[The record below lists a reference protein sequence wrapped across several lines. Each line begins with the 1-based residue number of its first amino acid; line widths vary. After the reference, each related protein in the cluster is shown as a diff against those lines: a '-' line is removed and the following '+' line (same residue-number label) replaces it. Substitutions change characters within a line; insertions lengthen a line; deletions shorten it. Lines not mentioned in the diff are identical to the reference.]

1 MNPEVRAAL
10 AHGHVVDIT
19 TTGRRTG
26 QLRRVEIVFHNID
39 GRLIITGM
47 PVAERKRAWLS
58 NLETDPRLNL
68 HLKGAVKADLAATA
82 RVVTDN
88 SERRSIA
95 TWVATHAWH
104 GQDVDAMTAFS
115 PMIEVTIDD
124 LAA

>member
-1 MNPEVRAAL
+1 MNTNVRAAL

-19 TTGRRTG
+19 TTGRKTG
-26 QLRRVEIVFHNID
+26 QQRRIEIVFHNID

-47 PVAERKRAWLS
+47 PVADRKRGWLS
-58 NLETDPRLNL
+58 NLETDPRLTL
-68 HLKGAVKADLAATA
+68 HLKGTVQSDLAARA
-82 RVVTDN
+82 RVITDD
-88 SERRSIA
+88 SDRRSIA
-95 TWVATHAWH
+95 AWVAAHAWH